1 MRYLSL
7 EISRERY
14 RTGDIGPEMCLEVP
28 QWNNPRM
35 SEGSPAFDRLCGV
48 PEWIDQLS
56 AIAIET
62 LYMSDILTSAQQR
75 LTQIQSIMSSSRI
88 EMTLPF
94 DPDSTVFPSRKDV
107 PRRDDAPEG
116 AAWVWGKDDNV
127 RIAIQIG
134 HTIMY

>member
-1 MRYLSL
+1 
-7 EISRERY
+7 
-14 RTGDIGPEMCLEVP
+14 MCLEVP

-35 SEGSPAFDRLCGV
+35 SEGSPAFDLLCGV
-48 PEWIDQLS
+48 SEWINQLL
-56 AIAIET
+56 

-75 LTQIQSIMSSSRI
+75 SSQIQSIMSSNRI

-127 RIAIQIG
+127 CIPIQIG
-134 HTIMY
+134 HTTY